1 MKNLSLILSVLIGFN
16 SGFAQEAELFS
27 PDKAIK
33 ISIYLESGQ
42 PVYSVQYNNKV
53 VLEKSRL
60 GLRTNITDYSENL
73 VFEGSETNSVF
84 KNYTSKK
91 QKTSEITYKARQLIC
106 KFSNQKGQ
114 KFDVIFQISNNNIA
128 FKYHLQKYS
137 DTIAHV
143 VSKEFTGFNFPATGK
158 GFLSPQSKSMVGFQ
172 RTKPSYEEGY
182 EVNQEITAVSREG
195 LGYTFPG
202 LFKIDNHWVLVSE
215 TGVDATYVGS
225 HLSDPD
231 DEEEYM
237 ISFPNQTE
245 NNGFGST
252 GAAISLPFS
261 TPWRTVTIGESLKPI
276 VETTIPFDV
285 VEPLYEP
292 SQDYMFGRGVWSWIM
307 WQDKSMNYED
317 QVTYIDFAA
326 ELGYE
331 YILIDANWDQNI
343 GYEKMEDLIQYA
355 NSKNVDVFLWYN
367 SNGVANDAPLT
378 PRNKMHRPIHRKE
391 EMRWLQENK
400 VKGIKVDFMGGDK
413 QQTLQLYEAILSDA
427 NDYGLMLIF
436 HGATLPRGW
445 EVMYLNF
452 ISNEAVL
459 ASENLMFSQEA
470 NDLEA
475 FSASLHPY
483 IRNTVAS
490 MDFGGTVLNERYNR
504 ANDGGNVRKTSDAFQ
519 LATAIL
525 FQTPV
530 QFFALTPNNL
540 EDAPDFVIDFM
551 KNVPTTWDDTIFI
564 DGYPGEFIVLARRH
578 DDKWYIAGINAMK
591 SPKTLSFSFSEMEG
605 ENFVI
610 INDRKNGKLEER
622 LISQKKGKFEVT
634 IQPEGGFVI
643 TN

>member
-195 LGYTFPG
+195 LGYTLPG

-231 DEEEYM
+231 DEGEYM

-261 TPWRTVTIGESLKPI
+261 TPWRTVTIGDSLKPI

-367 SNGVANDAPLT
+367 SNGLANDAPLT
-378 PRNKMHRPIHRKE
+378 PRNKMHRSIHRKE

-445 EVMYLNF
+445 EVMYPNF

-470 NDLEA
+470 NELEA

-504 ANDGGNVRKTSDAFQ
+504 ANDGGNERKTSDAFQ
-519 LATAIL
+519 LATSIL

-591 SPKTLSFSFSEMEG
+591 SPKTLSFSFSEMDG

-610 INDRKNGKLEER
+610 INDRKNGKSEEK
-622 LISQKKGKFEVT
+622 LISQKKGIFEVT